1 VKNLVAVF
9 FAIGLLLSHETLAQ
23 TQQCLQA
30 GGYAKCDQGTA
41 YAECKM
47 FQGITEA
54 WAATNPG
61 AKVKDACTVEP
72 ELGGIGGFRG
82 SMYTY
87 MTFPFRNAASLVYA
101 YPAAKKCTA
110 RPEEFGWEG
119 GETAASVNACH
130 NGCMYTSSLDPSGTA
145 GVSFAPTG
153 GTCTES
159 DAPAPTPAGDGG
171 DPGGGDGGGTDP
183 GGGDGGGDDGGGDG
197 GGGTDPGGGDGG
209 GGTGPGDGDGGGD
222 DGGEDGGG
230 GTGPGPGPGPGEGDG
245 DGPGQPGSDGDALY
259 ESEGKT
265 VEKLYDDFAER
276 VSKAPIIDATK
287 SFFEISVSA
296 SCPVFTFP
304 ATPYWDAMTFDFL
317 CKPEIVAIL
326 QLLGWLLLA
335 FAAFHAIKIA
345 LT

>member
-1 VKNLVAVF
+1 
-9 FAIGLLLSHETLAQ
+9 
-23 TQQCLQA
+23 
-30 GGYAKCDQGTA
+30 
-41 YAECKM
+41 
-47 FQGITEA
+47 
-54 WAATNPG
+54 
-61 AKVKDACTVEP
+61 
-72 ELGGIGGFRG
+72 
-82 SMYTY
+82 
-87 MTFPFRNAASLVYA
+87 
-101 YPAAKKCTA
+101 
-110 RPEEFGWEG
+110 
-119 GETAASVNACH
+119 
-130 NGCMYTSSLDPSGTA
+130 MYTSSLDPNGTA

-171 DPGGGDGGGTDP
+171 DPGGGDDGGTDP
-183 GGGDGGGDDGGGDG
+183 GGGDGGGDNGGGDG

-222 DGGEDGGG
+222 DGGGDGGG
-230 GTGPGPGPGPGEGDG
+230 GTGPGPGPGPGDGDG
-245 DGPGQPGSDGDALY
+245 GGPGQPGSDGDALY

-296 SCPVFTFP
+296 SCPVFTFA

>member
-1 VKNLVAVF
+1 MADIATGPSYWQPMRCNESLSNDGSGWYDAWDRTGRSVGW
-9 FAIGLLLSHETLAQ
+9 GLYSWS
-23 TQQCLQA
+23 
-30 GGYAKCDQGTA
+30 KGTS
-41 YAECKM
+41 CK
-47 FQGITEA
+47 A
-54 WAATNPG
+54 
-61 AKVKDACTVEP
+61 
-72 ELGGIGGFRG
+72 RG
-82 SMYTY
+82 DEM
-87 MTFPFRNAASLVYA
+87 
-101 YPAAKKCTA
+101 
-110 RPEEFGWEG
+110 GWQG
-119 GETAASVNACH
+119 GETAATVNVCH
-130 NGCMYTSSLDPSGTA
+130 TGCMYSSSLDPSSPSGFTYY
-145 GVSFAPTG
+145 PTG
-153 GTCTES
+153 GSCTES

-183 GGGDGGGDDGGGDG
+183 GGGDGGGDNGGGDG

-222 DGGEDGGG
+222 DGGGDGG
-230 GTGPGPGPGPGEGDG
+230 GTGPGPGPGPGDGDG

-296 SCPVFTFP
+296 SCPIFTFP
-304 ATPYWDAMTFDFL
+304 ATAYWDAMTFDFL

>member
-1 VKNLVAVF
+1 MIRRATAALC
-9 FAIGLLLSHETLAQ
+9 LLLFAPSIAHALM
-23 TQQCLQA
+23 
-30 GGYAKCDQGTA
+30 YPDQGAA
-41 YAECKM
+41 YTRCMADIAVEKSGWQPMSC
-47 FQGITEA
+47 QESIDRDGSGNYRA
-54 WAATNPG
+54 LDRNGRDVGWPWYSWARDTGCNKRA
-61 AKVKDACTVEP
+61 
-72 ELGGIGGFRG
+72 
-82 SMYTY
+82 
-87 MTFPFRNAASLVYA
+87 
-101 YPAAKKCTA
+101 
-110 RPEEFGWEG
+110 EEFGWQG
-119 GETAASVNACH
+119 GETAATVNVCH
-130 NGCMYTSSLDPSGTA
+130 AGCMYSSSLDPSRPSGFTYY
-145 GVSFAPTG
+145 PTG

-183 GGGDGGGDDGGGDG
+183 GGGDGGGDNGGGDG

-222 DGGEDGGG
+222 DGGGDGG

-245 DGPGQPGSDGDALY
+245 DGPGQPGGDGDALY

-296 SCPVFTFP
+296 SCPIFTFP
-304 ATPYWDAMTFDFL
+304 ATAYWDAMTFDFL

-335 FAAFHAIKIA
+335 FAAFRAIKIA

>member
-1 VKNLVAVF
+1 MRASIVVVVLVA
-9 FAIGLLLSHETLAQ
+9 LLAGIDARA
-23 TQQCLQA
+23 A
-30 GGYAKCDQGTA
+30 GGKYPSQGEAYTACMADSAAGPSAWQPMKCSENLNNGGGGGSYYALDSTGRHV
-41 YAECKM
+41 
-47 FQGITEA
+47 G
-54 WAATNPG
+54 WAAYWWVAGTDCKN
-61 AKVKDACTVEP
+61 
-72 ELGGIGGFRG
+72 
-82 SMYTY
+82 
-87 MTFPFRNAASLVYA
+87 
-101 YPAAKKCTA
+101 
-110 RPEEFGWEG
+110 RPEEFGWQG
-119 GETAASVNACH
+119 GGTAASVNACH
-130 NGCMYTSSLDPSGTA
+130 MGCMYTSSLDPQGTA

-153 GTCTES
+153 GSCTES

-183 GGGDGGGDDGGGDG
+183 GGGDGGGDNGGGDG

-222 DGGEDGGG
+222 DGGGDGG
-230 GTGPGPGPGPGEGDG
+230 GTGPGPGPGPGDGDGDG

-296 SCPVFTFP
+296 SCPIFTFP
-304 ATPYWDAMTFDFL
+304 ATAYWDAMTFDFL

>member
-1 VKNLVAVF
+1 MKAFIALATF
-9 FAIGLLLSHETLAQ
+9 TTAIALSFSARADDEGEA
-23 TQQCLQA
+23 
-30 GGYAKCDQGTA
+30 YAKCVNQLAKLTA
-41 YAECKM
+41 ERIVDRQCVVEIYT
-47 FQGITEA
+47 G
-54 WAATNPG
+54 G
-61 AKVKDACTVEP
+61 AFGGAYRAKYRLRTDSGGVSALIQSGPDFNWVKACSSR
-72 ELGGIGGFRG
+72 L
-82 SMYTY
+82 
-87 MTFPFRNAASLVYA
+87 
-101 YPAAKKCTA
+101 
-110 RPEEFGWEG
+110 EEFGWQG

-130 NGCMYTSSLDPSGTA
+130 NGCMYTSSLDPNGTA

-183 GGGDGGGDDGGGDG
+183 GGGDGGGDSGGGDG

-222 DGGEDGGG
+222 DGGGDGGG
-230 GTGPGPGPGPGEGDG
+230 GTGPGPGPGEGDG
-245 DGPGQPGSDGDALY
+245 DGPGQPGGDGDALY

-265 VEKLYDDFAER
+265 VEKLYDDFAKR

-296 SCPVFTFP
+296 SCPIFTFP
-304 ATPYWDAMTFDFL
+304 ATAYWDAMTFDFL

>member
-1 VKNLVAVF
+1 MIRRLSHFGVA
-9 FAIGLLLSHETLAQ
+9 ACLLLAPGIAQ
-23 TQQCLQA
+23 A
-30 GGYAKCDQGTA
+30 AAFPDQGAA
-41 YAECKM
+41 YTKCMADIATGPSYWQPMRCNESPSNDGSGWYDAWDRTGRSVGWGLYSWPKATSCK
-47 FQGITEA
+47 T
-54 WAATNPG
+54 
-61 AKVKDACTVEP
+61 
-72 ELGGIGGFRG
+72 RG
-82 SMYTY
+82 DEM
-87 MTFPFRNAASLVYA
+87 
-101 YPAAKKCTA
+101 
-110 RPEEFGWEG
+110 GWQG
-119 GETAASVNACH
+119 GETAATVNVCH
-130 NGCMYTSSLDPSGTA
+130 TGCMYISSLDPSSPSGFTYY
-145 GVSFAPTG
+145 PTG
-153 GTCTES
+153 GSCTES

-183 GGGDGGGDDGGGDG
+183 GGGDGGGDNGGGDG

-222 DGGEDGGG
+222 DGGGDGG

-245 DGPGQPGSDGDALY
+245 DGPGQPGGDGDALY

-296 SCPVFTFP
+296 SCPIFTFP
-304 ATPYWDAMTFDFL
+304 ATAYWDAMTFDFL

>member
-1 VKNLVAVF
+1 MRATLVVVSLVA
-9 FAIGLLLSHETLAQ
+9 LL
-23 TQQCLQA
+23 A
-30 GGYAKCDQGTA
+30 GFEASASGGKYPSQGEAYTACMADAKNGPSAWQPMRCNESLYNGGGGSYNAWDRSGRDVGWPSYWWSAGTD
-41 YAECKM
+41 CK
-47 FQGITEA
+47 T
-54 WAATNPG
+54 
-61 AKVKDACTVEP
+61 
-72 ELGGIGGFRG
+72 RG
-82 SMYTY
+82 DEM
-87 MTFPFRNAASLVYA
+87 
-101 YPAAKKCTA
+101 
-110 RPEEFGWEG
+110 GWQG
-119 GETAASVNACH
+119 GETAATVNVCH
-130 NGCMYTSSLDPSGTA
+130 TGCMYSSSLDPSSPSGFTYY
-145 GVSFAPTG
+145 PTG
-153 GTCTES
+153 GSCTES

-183 GGGDGGGDDGGGDG
+183 GGGDGGGDNGGGDG
-197 GGGTDPGGGDGG
+197 GGGTDPGDGDGG

-222 DGGEDGGG
+222 DGGGDGG
-230 GTGPGPGPGPGEGDG
+230 GTGPGPGPGSGEGDG
-245 DGPGQPGSDGDALY
+245 DGPGQPGGDGDALY

-296 SCPVFTFP
+296 SCPIFTFP
-304 ATPYWDAMTFDFL
+304 ATAYWDAMTFDFL

>member
-1 VKNLVAVF
+1 MTRCLGHLA
-9 FAIGLLLSHETLAQ
+9 FAALLLLAPSIVS
-23 TQQCLQA
+23 A
-30 GGYAKCDQGTA
+30 AVYPDQGEA
-41 YAECKM
+41 YAACQKD
-47 FQGITEA
+47 I
-54 WAATNPG
+54 ATGPDYWQPMKCNLTINADG
-61 AKVKDACTVEP
+61 
-72 ELGGIGGFRG
+72 GGF
-82 SMYTY
+82 YT
-87 MTFPFRNAASLVYA
+87 PVHKAGAAVWGIYSWVGG
-101 YPAAKKCTA
+101 KSCRS

-119 GETAASVNACH
+119 GGTAATVNVCH
-130 NGCMYTSSLDPSGTA
+130 AGCMYTSSLDPQGA
-145 GVSFAPTG
+145 VGVSYAPTG
-153 GTCTES
+153 GACTET

-171 DPGGGDGGGTDP
+171 DPGEGGGGDGGGTDP
-183 GGGDGGGDDGGGDG
+183 GGGDGGGDNGGGDG
-197 GGGTDPGGGDGG
+197 DGGGTNPGGGDGG
-209 GGTGPGDGDGGGD
+209 GTGPGGGDGDGGGD
-222 DGGEDGGG
+222 NGGGDGGG

-245 DGPGQPGSDGDALY
+245 DGPGQPGGDGDALY

-304 ATPYWDAMTFDFL
+304 ATAYWDAMTFDFL

>member
-1 VKNLVAVF
+1 MPALGLLM
-9 FAIGLLLSHETLAQ
+9 FAIAGAAAGACPAPEAETPSGGAFADEGAAYAA
-23 TQQCLQA
+23 CMA
-30 GGYAKCDQGTA
+30 DGAGVDGKSIGGYIRTFTQCKRLSATVFAVEVKIDVVNGT
-41 YAECKM
+41 CKPN
-47 FQGITEA
+47 FNSGTIT
-54 WAATNPG
+54 TFGNY
-61 AKVKDACTVEP
+61 
-72 ELGGIGGFRG
+72 GFTARC
-82 SMYTY
+82 
-87 MTFPFRNAASLVYA
+87 A
-101 YPAAKKCTA
+101 A

-119 GETAASVNACH
+119 GGTAASVNACH
-130 NGCMYTSSLDPSGTA
+130 NGCMYTSSLDASGTA

-183 GGGDGGGDDGGGDG
+183 GGGDGGGDNGGGDG

-222 DGGEDGGG
+222 DGGGDGGG

-245 DGPGQPGSDGDALY
+245 DGPGQPGGDGDALY

-296 SCPVFTFP
+296 SCPIFTFP

>member
-1 VKNLVAVF
+1 MRACLVATAFIAVL
-9 FAIGLLLSHETLAQ
+9 FALDAKAQ
-23 TQQCLQA
+23 SCPLN
-30 GGYAKCDQGTA
+30 GDCDQGQA
-41 YAECKM
+41 YALCM
-47 FQGITEA
+47 ASG
-54 WAATNPG
+54 
-61 AKVKDACTVEP
+61 
-72 ELGGIGGFRG
+72 
-82 SMYTY
+82 
-87 MTFPFRNAASLVYA
+87 AASK
-101 YPAAKKCTA
+101 AANPDFSNFRCDNHTGTNEQSYYQCGLESRYFPGSYGYSCNQPRTLYYKDSCSK
-110 RPEEFGWEG
+110 RSEEFGWQG
-119 GETAASVNACH
+119 GDTAASVNACH
-130 NGCMYTSSLDPSGTA
+130 MGCMYTSSLDPQGTA
-145 GVSFAPTG
+145 GVSFTPTG
-153 GTCTES
+153 GACTES

-183 GGGDGGGDDGGGDG
+183 GGGDGGGDNGGGDG

-222 DGGEDGGG
+222 DGGGDGG
-230 GTGPGPGPGPGEGDG
+230 GTGPGPGPGPGDGDG

-296 SCPVFTFP
+296 SCPIFTFP
-304 ATPYWDAMTFDFL
+304 ATAYWDAMTFDFL

>member
-1 VKNLVAVF
+1 MLLAAANLLAL
-9 FAIGLLLSHETLAQ
+9 GLGTASAQNLSLCTRL
-23 TQQCLQA
+23 
-30 GGYAKCDQGTA
+30 GDKCDEGMAFASASA
-41 YAECKM
+41 YAAFKTQAPNRQACVVRQSGSS
-47 FQGITEA
+47 FLAG
-54 WAATNPG
+54 WTNPG
-61 AKVKDACTVEP
+61 NVC
-72 ELGGIGGFRG
+72 G
-82 SMYTY
+82 SSNVAEGQYY
-87 MTFPFRNAASLVYA
+87 NFVSL
-101 YPAAKKCTA
+101 CTA
-110 RPEEFGWEG
+110 RAEEFGWQG

-130 NGCMYTSSLDPSGTA
+130 NGCMYTSSLDPKGTA
-145 GVSFAPTG
+145 GVSFMPTG

-171 DPGGGDGGGTDP
+171 EEGGGDGGGTDP
-183 GGGDGGGDDGGGDG
+183 GGGDGGGDNGGGDG
-197 GGGTDPGGGDGG
+197 DGGGTNPGGGDGG
-209 GGTGPGDGDGGGD
+209 EGGGDGDGDEDGDGDGDGGG
-222 DGGEDGGG
+222 
-230 GTGPGPGPGPGEGDG
+230 TGPGPGPGEGDG
-245 DGPGQPGSDGDALY
+245 DGPGQPGGDGDALY
-259 ESEGKT
+259 KPEGKT

-296 SCPVFTFP
+296 SCPMFTFP